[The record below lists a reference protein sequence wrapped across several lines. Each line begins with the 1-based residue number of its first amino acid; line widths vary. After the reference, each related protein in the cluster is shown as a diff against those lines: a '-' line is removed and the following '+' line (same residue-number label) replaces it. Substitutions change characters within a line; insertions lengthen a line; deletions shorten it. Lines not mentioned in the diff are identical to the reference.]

1 MKYISQVKVSSEF
14 LNQSNIT
21 EEVIFRD
28 LAKKILSD
36 MPYEDLQK
44 LFKFTKIDPTSYKLN
59 NLERFDLDIN
69 EFYYLENNRLIFF
82 SAEVFFTTKNKI
94 S

>member
-59 NLERFDLDIN
+59 NLERFDLDID
-69 EFYYLENNRLIFF
+69 EFNYLKNNRLIFF
-82 SAEVFFTTKNKI
+82 SAEVFFKI
-94 S
+94 

>member
-36 MPYEDLQK
+36 MPNENLQK

-59 NLERFDLDIN
+59 NLERFDLDIH
-69 EFYYLENNRLIFF
+69 EFNYLKNNRLIFF
-82 SAEVFFTTKNKI
+82 SAEVFFKI
-94 S
+94 

>member
-1 MKYISQVKVSSEF
+1 MKYISKVKVSSEF

-36 MPYEDLQK
+36 IPYEDLQK
-44 LFKFTKIDPTSYKLN
+44 LFKFTKIDPISYKLN
-59 NLERFDLDIN
+59 NLERFDLDID
-69 EFYYLENNRLIFF
+69 EFNYLKNNRLIFF
-82 SAEVFFTTKNKI
+82 SAEVFFKI
-94 S
+94 

>member
-36 MPYEDLQK
+36 IPYEDLQK

-59 NLERFDLDIN
+59 NLERFDLDID
-69 EFYYLENNRLIFF
+69 EFNYLENNRLIFF
-82 SAEVFFTTKNKI
+82 SAEVFF
-94 S
+94 

>member
-59 NLERFDLDIN
+59 NLKRFDLDID
-69 EFYYLENNRLIFF
+69 EFNYLKNNRLIFF
-82 SAEVFFTTKNKI
+82 SAEVFFKI
-94 S
+94 